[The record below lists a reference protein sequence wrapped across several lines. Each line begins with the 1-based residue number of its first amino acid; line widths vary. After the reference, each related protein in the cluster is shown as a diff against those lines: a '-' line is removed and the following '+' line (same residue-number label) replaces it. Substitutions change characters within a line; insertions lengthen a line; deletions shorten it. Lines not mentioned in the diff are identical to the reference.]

1 MGFKQLEDNRKRKL
15 KVLRLSLKQNCNFSC
30 IYCKPENYSLD
41 VLNIEQFKKLILVSC
56 RLGVNSLRITGGEPL
71 LSSQLD
77 ELLYEI
83 KSQRLEESNPI
94 ANLQDISL
102 TTNGYLL
109 SKKKANELF
118 KNGLDRITV
127 SLDAIDPD
135 IFSNMIG
142 EENKIIGKE
151 KLFTVLE
158 GIDHAINAGFNPK
171 AGKLKINAVIKKE
184 INDNQ
189 IFELVDFAKKRSI
202 EIRFIEYMD
211 VGISNNWQ
219 PSDVF
224 FSERII
230 RLLKKKHRLKDYGR
244 KEGQTANRW
253 YMSDSNSF
261 VSTISSISNPFC
273 SDCNRLRITSDG
285 YAYTCLFSNEGINLN
300 PWLSLPINLHELENK
315 IKSIWEAREDNYS
328 EDRFKVLEKTTDKN
342 QKMHPSMSYL
352 GG

>member
-83 KSQRLEESNPI
+83 KSQRLEESNPV

-135 IFSNMIG
+135 IFSKMIG

-184 INDNQ
+184 INENQ
-189 IFELVDFAKKRSI
+189 IFELVQES
-202 EIRFIEYMD
+202 EIEYSYIERD
-211 VGISNNWQ
+211 NEFIDLYGIK
-219 PSDVF
+219 
-224 FSERII
+224 
-230 RLLKKKHRLKDYGR
+230 L
-244 KEGQTANRW
+244 ANEKVLE
-253 YMSDSNSF
+253 DS
-261 VSTISSISNPFC
+261 ISSIFQ
-273 SDCNRLRITSDG
+273 DG
-285 YAYTCLFSNEGINLN
+285 DIVYVDHFKISKFNAI
-300 PWLSLPINLHELENK
+300 SLI
-315 IKSIWEAREDNYS
+315 RGEDNCRPIALAS
-328 EDRFKVLEKTTDKN
+328 IIAKVLRDNFMIEISNKYSRYAFDKN
-342 QKMHPSMSYL
+342 KGYGTKEHRLAIQKYGLSDIHRKSFNLMPK
-352 GG
+352 